1 MVDPKRFYPIYGIV
15 PESPPSPPGD
25 GHGSPVPPCGM
36 GGGLWVGMID
46 FDEGRNLCKYW
57 NLWYL

>member
-46 FDEGRNLCKYW
+46 FDEGRNLCKY
-57 NLWYL
+57 